1 MSPPARRASA
11 PSARSTRGRSGV
23 SGAPGMLQG
32 LLADMAPPH
41 PSTPYIGIDEAGR
54 GCLAGPVVAAAV
66 ILPPHADAAALVAL
80 LPDLAG
86 LTDSKKLTAA
96 KREALAPCIRQHAV
110 AWGLGVVWPRDIERI
125 NILQATFHAMWR
137 AVRFLRPGHAAR
149 NAANSPDRAPALL
162 PDLHGLPSVSGK
174 FDLSDVPLI
183 VDGDKTIPATVF
195 AGQPPC
201 PARPIRPIGSD
212 YPVSSIRSVHTVHSD
227 QAAPAIPFPAPVQ
240 RAVVGGDALVP
251 AVSAASILAKTF
263 RDQLMTAL
271 DRRFPHYGLAV
282 HKGYG
287 TAEHMAA
294 IAEHGPCPQHRA
306 TFRGVRPEPP
316 QTQGTL
322 L

>member
-11 PSARSTRGRSGV
+11 PRARSAHDGH
-23 SGAPGMLQG
+23 GAPGMRQG
-32 LLADMAPPH
+32 LLADMAPAH
-41 PSTPYIGIDEAGR
+41 PATPYIGPATPYIGIDEAGR

-66 ILPPHADAAALVAL
+66 ILPPHADAAALAAL
-80 LPDLAG
+80 LPGLAG

-96 KREALAPCIRQHAV
+96 RREALAPRIRQHAV

-137 AVRFLRPGHAAR
+137 AVRALRPGHAGR
-149 NAANSPDRAPALL
+149 DGSSPYGFDPAVL
-162 PDLHGLPSVSGK
+162 PPLSGI
-174 FDLSDVPLI
+174 PLI
-183 VDGDKTIPATVF
+183 IDGDKTIPDAVF

-201 PARPIRPIGSD
+201 PARPAPDAAVRP
-212 YPVSSIRSVHTVHSD
+212 
-227 QAAPAIPFPAPVQ
+227 APAQ

-263 RDQLMTAL
+263 RDRLMTAL
-271 DRRFPHYGLAV
+271 DRRHPGYGLAV

-294 IAEHGPCPQHRA
+294 IAERGPCPQHRA
-306 TFRGVRPEPP
+306 TFRGVRPDAP
-316 QTQGTL
+316 QTQGSL

>member
-1 MSPPARRASA
+1 
-11 PSARSTRGRSGV
+11 
-23 SGAPGMLQG
+23 MLQG
-32 LLADMAPPH
+32 LLADMAPTH
-41 PSTPYIGIDEAGR
+41 PATPYIGIDEAGR

-66 ILPPHADAAALVAL
+66 ILPPHADAAALTAL
-80 LPDLAG
+80 LPGLAG

-96 KREALAPCIRQHAV
+96 KREALAPRIRQHAV

-137 AVRFLRPGHAAR
+137 AVRALRPGHADRDGASPCGFDP
-149 NAANSPDRAPALL
+149 AAL
-162 PDLHGLPSVSGK
+162 PGLSGI
-174 FDLSDVPLI
+174 PLI
-183 VDGDKTIPATVF
+183 IDGDKTIPDAVF

-201 PARPIRPIGSD
+201 PARP
-212 YPVSSIRSVHTVHSD
+212 
-227 QAAPAIPFPAPVQ
+227 APNVAVRPAPTQ

-263 RDQLMTAL
+263 RDRLMTAL
-271 DRRFPHYGLAV
+271 DRRHPGYGLAV

-294 IAEHGPCPQHRA
+294 IAERGPCPQHRA
-306 TFRGVRPEPP
+306 TFRGVRPDTP
-316 QTQGTL
+316 QTQGSL

>member
-1 MSPPARRASA
+1 MPP
-11 PSARSTRGRSGV
+11 PSSCLPTPTR
-23 SGAPGMLQG
+23 PP
-32 LLADMAPPH
+32 LA
-41 PSTPYIGIDEAGR
+41 
-54 GCLAGPVVAAAV
+54 
-66 ILPPHADAAALVAL
+66 AL

-86 LTDSKKLTAA
+86 LTDSKKLTAT
-96 KREALAPCIRQHAV
+96 KREALAPRIRQHAV

-149 NAANSPDRAPALL
+149 DGANVSGWAPAPLA
-162 PDLHGLPSVSGK
+162 DLHGLPSVSVK

-183 VDGDKTIPATVF
+183 IDGDKTIPAAVF
-195 AGQPPC
+195 AGQQPC
-201 PARPIRPIGSD
+201 PARMPPAHAPGS
-212 YPVSSIRSVHTVHSD
+212 
-227 QAAPAIPFPAPVQ
+227 APMQ

-271 DRRFPHYGLAV
+271 DRRFPGYGLAV

-287 TAEHMAA
+287 TAEHMTA
-294 IAEHGPCPQHRA
+294 IAERGPCPQHRA

>member
-11 PSARSTRGRSGV
+11 PRARSSPDGHAGHTGQGEQGGHGASGMMQGV
-23 SGAPGMLQG
+23 LTGMTPL
-32 LLADMAPPH
+32 H
-41 PSTPYIGIDEAGR
+41 PATPYIGIDEAGR

-66 ILPPHADAAALVAL
+66 ILPPHADAATLAAL
-80 LPDLAG
+80 LPALAG

-96 KREALAPCIRQHAV
+96 RREALAPRIREHAV
-110 AWGLGVVWPRDIERI
+110 AWGLGVVWSRDIERI

-137 AVRFLRPGHAAR
+137 AVRVLRPGGSAQHA
-149 NAANSPDRAPALL
+149 DAPHRFDPAFF
-162 PDLHGLPSVSGK
+162 PS
-174 FDLSDVPLI
+174 FPLI
-183 VDGDKTIPATVF
+183 IDGDKTIPAAVF

-201 PARPIRPIGSD
+201 LIRQ
-212 YPVSSIRSVHTVHSD
+212 VSAMLAST
-227 QAAPAIPFPAPVQ
+227 PCPAPVQ
-240 RAVVGGDALVP
+240 RAVIGGDALVP

-263 RDQLMTAL
+263 RDQLMTAM
-271 DRRFPHYGLAV
+271 DRRFPGYGLAL

-294 IAEHGPCPQHRA
+294 IAALGPCPQHRA

-316 QTQGTL
+316 QTQGSL

>member
-1 MSPPARRASA
+1 
-11 PSARSTRGRSGV
+11 
-23 SGAPGMLQG
+23 MLQG
-32 LLADMAPPH
+32 LLADLAPPH
-41 PSTPYIGIDEAGR
+41 PSTPYVGIDEAGR

-66 ILPPHADAAALVAL
+66 ILPSHADVATLAAL

-96 KREALAPCIRQHAV
+96 KREALAPRIRQHAV

-149 NAANSPDRAPALL
+149 NGELASGCVPAALHDMRVL
-162 PDLHGLPSVSGK
+162 P
-174 FDLSDVPLI
+174 DVPLI
-183 VDGDKTIPATVF
+183 IDGDKIIPAAVF
-195 AGQPPC
+195 AGLPPC
-201 PARPIRPIGSD
+201 PVRMAPA
-212 YPVSSIRSVHTVHSD
+212 
-227 QAAPAIPFPAPVQ
+227 AAPCPAPMQ

-271 DRRFPHYGLAV
+271 DRRFPGYGLAV

-294 IAEHGPCPQHRA
+294 IAERGPCPQHRS
-306 TFRGVRPEPP
+306 TFRGVRPEPS
-316 QTQGTL
+316 QTQGSL
-322 L
+322 P

>member
-23 SGAPGMLQG
+23 SGAPDMLQG
-32 LLADMAPPH
+32 LLANMAPPH
-41 PSTPYIGIDEAGR
+41 PSTPYVGIDEAGR

-66 ILPPHADAAALVAL
+66 ILPPHADAATLAAL
-80 LPDLAG
+80 LPGLAG

-96 KREALAPCIRQHAV
+96 RREALAPRIRQHAV

-137 AVRFLRPGHAAR
+137 AVRFLRPGHAVREGA
-149 NAANSPDRAPALL
+149 NASGCEPAAL
-162 PDLHGLPSVSGK
+162 PTLHGLADPNHLSG
-174 FDLSDVPLI
+174 LPLI
-183 VDGDKTIPATVF
+183 IDGDKTIPAAVL
-195 AGQPPC
+195 AGLPPC
-201 PARPIRPIGSD
+201 PARK
-212 YPVSSIRSVHTVHSD
+212 
-227 QAAPAIPFPAPVQ
+227 APAPVPCPTPMQ

-271 DRRFPHYGLAV
+271 DRRFPGYGLAV

-294 IAEHGPCPQHRA
+294 IAERGPCPQHRA

-316 QTQGTL
+316 QTQGSL

>member
-32 LLADMAPPH
+32 LLANLAPPH
-41 PSTPYIGIDEAGR
+41 PSTPYVGIDEAGR

-66 ILPPHADAAALVAL
+66 ILPPHADAATLAAL

-137 AVRFLRPGHAAR
+137 AVRFLRPGHAVR
-149 NAANSPDRAPALL
+149 NAANDPGRAPASLS
-162 PDLHGLPSVSGK
+162 DLHGLRSVSGK

-183 VDGDKTIPATVF
+183 IDGDKIIPAAVF

-201 PARPIRPIGSD
+201 PARPTG
-212 YPVSSIRSVHTVHSD
+212 PVSSD
-227 QAAPAIPFPAPVQ
+227 QVAPAPPFPAPVQ

>member
-1 MSPPARRASA
+1 
-11 PSARSTRGRSGV
+11 
-23 SGAPGMLQG
+23 
-32 LLADMAPPH
+32 MAPLH
-41 PSTPYIGIDEAGR
+41 PATPYIGIDEAGR

-66 ILPPHADAAALVAL
+66 ILPPHADAATLAAL
-80 LPDLAG
+80 LPDLSG

-96 KREALAPCIRQHAV
+96 KREALAPRIRQHAV

-149 NAANSPDRAPALL
+149 DGANVSGWAPAPLT
-162 PDLHGLPSVSGK
+162 DLHGLPSVSGK
-174 FDLSDVPLI
+174 FGLSDVPLI
-183 VDGDKTIPATVF
+183 IDGDKTIPAAVF
-195 AGQPPC
+195 AGQPP
-201 PARPIRPIGSD
+201 RPVR
-212 YPVSSIRSVHTVHSD
+212 SD
-227 QAAPAIPFPAPVQ
+227 QAAPATPFPAPVQ

-263 RDQLMTAL
+263 RDQFMTAL

-294 IAEHGPCPQHRA
+294 IAEHGPCPQHRV

-316 QTQGTL
+316 QTQGSL

>member
-1 MSPPARRASA
+1 MSPPAHRASTPRA
-11 PSARSTRGRSGV
+11 SSAHGAHGASGMV
-23 SGAPGMLQG
+23 QG
-32 LLADMAPPH
+32 VLADMAPMH
-41 PSTPYIGIDEAGR
+41 PATPYIGIDEAGR

-66 ILPPHADAAALVAL
+66 ILPPHADAASLAAL

-86 LTDSKKLTAA
+86 LTDSKKLTTAR
-96 KREALAPCIRQHAV
+96 REALAPRIREHAV

-137 AVRFLRPGHAAR
+137 AVRFLRPGGSTQHADAPH
-149 NAANSPDRAPALL
+149 SFDPALL
-162 PDLHGLPSVSGK
+162 PSL
-174 FDLSDVPLI
+174 PLI
-183 VDGDKTIPATVF
+183 IDGDKTIPAAVF
-195 AGQPPC
+195 AGLPPC
-201 PARPIRPIGSD
+201 LIRQARPIHPT
-212 YPVSSIRSVHTVHSD
+212 RSTRV
-227 QAAPAIPFPAPVQ
+227 APAGIPYPAPIQ
-240 RAVVGGDALVP
+240 RAVVAGDALVP

-271 DRRFPHYGLAV
+271 DRRFPGYGLAL

-316 QTQGTL
+316 QTQGSL

>member
-11 PSARSTRGRSGV
+11 PRARTSRGASG
-23 SGAPGMLQG
+23 MRQI
-32 LLADMAPPH
+32 LLADVAPVH
-41 PSTPYIGIDEAGR
+41 PAAPYIGIDEAGR

-66 ILPPHADAAALVAL
+66 ILPPHADAAALAAL
-80 LPDLAG
+80 LPALAG

-96 KREALAPCIRQHAV
+96 KREALAPRIRQHAV

-137 AVRFLRPGHAAR
+137 AVRALRPGHAGR
-149 NAANSPDRAPALL
+149 VGLDPHGLDPADL
-162 PDLHGLPSVSGK
+162 PDLSGI
-174 FDLSDVPLI
+174 PLI
-183 VDGDKTIPATVF
+183 IDGDKTIPPAVF

-201 PARPIRPIGSD
+201 PARPIP
-212 YPVSSIRSVHTVHSD
+212 T
-227 QAAPAIPFPAPVQ
+227 APAWPIPAQ
-240 RAVVGGDALVP
+240 RAVIGGDALVP

-263 RDQLMTAL
+263 RDRLMVAM
-271 DRRFPHYGLAV
+271 DNRFPGYGLAV

-294 IAEHGPCPQHRA
+294 IADLGPCPQHRG
-306 TFRGVRPEPP
+306 TFRGVRPEAA
-316 QTQGTL
+316 QTQGSL

>member
-1 MSPPARRASA
+1 MSPPPRRASA
-11 PSARSTRGRSGV
+11 PRASSVRGTH
-23 SGAPGMLQG
+23 GASGMLQG

-41 PSTPYIGIDEAGR
+41 PATSYIGPATPYIGIDEAGR

-66 ILPPHADAAALVAL
+66 ILPPHADAASLAAL
-80 LPDLAG
+80 LPELAG

-96 KREALAPCIRQHAV
+96 RREALAPRIRRHAV

-137 AVRFLRPGHAAR
+137 AVRALRTGPAGRDGSVAPGFDPAAP
-149 NAANSPDRAPALL
+149 PDAPAW
-162 PDLHGLPSVSGK
+162 SGPP
-174 FDLSDVPLI
+174 DVPLI
-183 VDGDKTIPATVF
+183 IDGDKTIPAAVF
-195 AGQPPC
+195 AGLPPC
-201 PARPIRPIGSD
+201 P
-212 YPVSSIRSVHTVHSD
+212 IRSTRAVP
-227 QAAPAIPFPAPVQ
+227 AASPCPAPVQ

-271 DRRFPHYGLAV
+271 DRRFPGYGLAV

-294 IAEHGPCPQHRA
+294 IADLGPCPQHRA
-306 TFRGVRPEPP
+306 TFRGVRPEAP
-316 QTQGTL
+316 QTQGSL

>member
-1 MSPPARRASA
+1 MSPPPRRASA
-11 PSARSTRGRSGV
+11 PRASSVRGTH
-23 SGAPGMLQG
+23 GASGMLQG

-41 PSTPYIGIDEAGR
+41 PATAYIGIDEAGR

-66 ILPPHADAAALVAL
+66 ILPPHADAASLAAL

-96 KREALAPCIRQHAV
+96 RREVLAPRIRQHAV

-137 AVRFLRPGHAAR
+137 AVRALRTGPAGRDGSVAPGFDPAA
-149 NAANSPDRAPALL
+149 L
-162 PDLHGLPSVSGK
+162 PDAPHWSGL
-174 FDLSDVPLI
+174 LDVPLI
-183 VDGDKTIPATVF
+183 IDGDKTIPAAVF
-195 AGQPPC
+195 AGLPPC
-201 PARPIRPIGSD
+201 PSRPIRPISQAS
-212 YPVSSIRSVHTVHSD
+212 PTSPIRSARAVPAASPCP
-227 QAAPAIPFPAPVQ
+227 APAQ

-271 DRRFPHYGLAV
+271 DRRFPGYGLAV

-294 IAEHGPCPQHRA
+294 IADLGPCPQHRA
-306 TFRGVRPEPP
+306 TFRGVRPEAP
-316 QTQGTL
+316 QTQGSL

>member
-1 MSPPARRASA
+1 
-11 PSARSTRGRSGV
+11 
-23 SGAPGMLQG
+23 MLQG
-32 LLADMAPPH
+32 LLANLAPPH
-41 PSTPYIGIDEAGR
+41 PSTPYVGIDEAGR

-66 ILPPHADAAALVAL
+66 ILPPHADAATLADL

-96 KREALAPCIRQHAV
+96 KREALAPRIRQHAV

-137 AVRFLRPGHAAR
+137 AVRFLRPGHAVR
-149 NAANSPDRAPALL
+149 NAANATGRAPAPL

-174 FDLSDVPLI
+174 FDLSDIPLI
-183 VDGDKTIPATVF
+183 IDGDKIIPAAVF

-201 PARPIRPIGSD
+201 PARPTGPVGPIGSAL
-212 YPVSSIRSVHTVHSD
+212 PVSSLRSD
-227 QAAPAIPFPAPVQ
+227 QAPPAPPFPAPVQ